1 MIGGVILDFPWY
13 YKKKD
18 DEPLTQGDIILQLF
32 VPDVQPSSEF
42 PYFESISYPED
53 VIILT
58 QACDLEN
65 KKVEM
70 VTLGRVVLLREVV
83 ENYFQKQCEMNGKEY
98 IFEEIKPS
106 SIEKYVNK
114 IRSGSFLDLYLLNKY
129 SDDEVDFPYRVVYL
143 KETFKMP
150 LSSLELAVKNS
161 EAPILRLLPPY
172 REHLAHNFS
181 FNYSR
186 IGLPVDVKFK
196 SEYL

>member
-1 MIGGVILDFPWY
+1 MDFPWY

-18 DEPLTQGDIILQLF
+18 DEPLTQGDIILQLY

-83 ENYFQKQCEMNGKEY
+83 ENHFQKQCEMNGKEY
-98 IFEEIKPS
+98 IFEKINPS
-106 SIEKYVNK
+106 KIENYVNK

-129 SDDEVDFPYRVVYL
+129 SDDEIDFPYRVVYL